1 MSGETAFNA
10 ETFLQKYDNVA
21 TRVVYWGAN
30 PECFAEA
37 IRSAAKYLNE
47 NASDGP
53 VKLHVHLTSDRIIGA
68 HNWRRRRS
76 KSFR

>member
-1 MSGETAFNA
+1 VKQRSTPKRFCKNTTTLRRE
-10 ETFLQKYDNVA
+10 LSI
-21 TRVVYWGAN
+21 GAN

-37 IRSAAKYLNE
+37 IRSAVKYLNE